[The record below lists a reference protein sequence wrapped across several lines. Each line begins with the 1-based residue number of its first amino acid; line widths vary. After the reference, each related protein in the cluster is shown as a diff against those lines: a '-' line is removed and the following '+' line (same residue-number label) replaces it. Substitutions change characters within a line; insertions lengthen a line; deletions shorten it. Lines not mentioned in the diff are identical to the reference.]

1 MTMTQKKIERELL
14 PLKWRYTNRDGVIV
28 TRTYIGIDFY
38 IQHLDGVGF
47 LVYGI
52 GEYRDFDVIPIKKD
66 SIEEAK
72 DYVWGVYVASVLEM
86 FDTSDQHRKQ

>member
-1 MTMTQKKIERELL
+1 MTQEQLERELL
-14 PLKWRYTNRDGVIV
+14 PLKWRDANRGGIIV
-28 TRTYIGIDFY
+28 TRTDIGIDFY

-72 DYVWGVYVASVLEM
+72 GYVWEIYVANVLEM
-86 FDTSDQHRKQ
+86 FDTSEQWRKQ

>member
-1 MTMTQKKIERELL
+1 MTQEQLERELL
-14 PLKWRYTNRDGVIV
+14 PLKWRDANRGGVIV
-28 TRTYIGIDFY
+28 TRTDIGIDFY

-72 DYVWGVYVASVLEM
+72 DYVWEVYVSSVLEM
-86 FDTSDQHRKQ
+86 FDTSEQWRKQ

>member
-1 MTMTQKKIERELL
+1 MTKEQLERELL
-14 PLKWRYTNRDGVIV
+14 PLKWRDTNRGGVIV
-28 TRTYIGIDFY
+28 TRTDIGLDFY

-72 DYVWGVYVASVLEM
+72 GYVWEIYVANVLEM
-86 FDTSDQHRKQ
+86 FDTSEQWRTQ

>member
-1 MTMTQKKIERELL
+1 MTQEQLERELL
-14 PLKWRYTNRDGVIV
+14 PLKWRDANRGGVIV
-28 TRTYIGIDFY
+28 TRTDIGIDFY

-72 DYVWGVYVASVLEM
+72 GYVWEIYVSNVLEM
-86 FDTSDQHRKQ
+86 FYTSEQHGKQ

>member
-1 MTMTQKKIERELL
+1 MTQEQLERELL
-14 PLKWRYTNRDGVIV
+14 PLKWREANRGGVIV
-28 TRTYIGIDFY
+28 TRTDIGIDFY

-72 DYVWGVYVASVLEM
+72 GYVWEIYVANVLEM
-86 FDTSDQHRKQ
+86 FDTSDRNRKQ

>member
-1 MTMTQKKIERELL
+1 MTQEKLEHELL
-14 PLKWRYTNRDGVIV
+14 PLKWREANRGGVIV

-38 IQHLDGVGF
+38 IQRLDGVGF

-52 GEYRDFDVIPIKKD
+52 GEYRDFDTIPIKKA

-72 DYVWGVYVASVLEM
+72 DYVWEVYVANVLEM
-86 FDTSDQHRKQ
+86 FDTSEQYQKQ

>member
-1 MTMTQKKIERELL
+1 MTRVELL
-14 PLKWRYTNRDGVIV
+14 KALRPLKWRDANRGGVIV
-28 TRTYIGIDFY
+28 TRTDIGIDFY

-52 GEYRDFDVIPIKKD
+52 GEYRDFDVIPIKKA

-72 DYVWGVYVASVLEM
+72 DYVWDVYVASVLEM
-86 FDTSDQHRKQ
+86 FNTSDQHRKQ

>member
-1 MTMTQKKIERELL
+1 MTQEQLERELL
-14 PLKWRYTNRDGVIV
+14 PLKWRDANRGGVIV
-28 TRTYIGIDFY
+28 TRTDIGIDFY

-72 DYVWGVYVASVLEM
+72 GYVWEIYVANVLEM
-86 FDTSDQHRKQ
+86 FDTSEQWRKQ

>member
-1 MTMTQKKIERELL
+1 MTQEQLERELL
-14 PLKWRYTNRDGVIV
+14 PLKWIDTNRDGVIV
-28 TRTYIGIDFY
+28 ARTDIGIDFY

-52 GEYRDFDVIPIKKD
+52 GEYRDFDVVPIKKA

-72 DYVWGVYVASVLEM
+72 AYVWDVYVANVLEM
-86 FDTSDQHRKQ
+86 FDTSEQHRKQ